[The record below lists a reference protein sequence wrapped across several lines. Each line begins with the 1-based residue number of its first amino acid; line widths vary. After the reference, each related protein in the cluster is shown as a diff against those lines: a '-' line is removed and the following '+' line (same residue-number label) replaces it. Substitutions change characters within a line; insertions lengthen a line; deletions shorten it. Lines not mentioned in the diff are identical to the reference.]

1 MQPSSFVFFSA
12 KYLKVFIFFWMPS
25 ISGSYIHATSEPNV
39 AAGTNKPSIA
49 DKQLIWAIQEN
60 NLKKVTAL
68 LRDVKN
74 INNQDFLGYT
84 PLHYA
89 AKYAKTAIVA
99 HLVEAKAFLDQV
111 SIRNGH
117 TPLLLAIQRGHKRIA
132 SLLLVAGANPN
143 IVNHKG
149 YNALQLAIQQNRK
162 DLVQL
167 LLQAGAT
174 CSASLSPLRMAIE
187 RGSLPIVQLLLQQK
201 QIIET
206 KDKKGYTELYWAAKQ
221 NAVGI
226 FSALVKSERFN
237 INAKANNG
245 ATPLHFIA
253 TNKKSKFLKIL
264 LNHPLLEVNAQDST
278 GSTPLHYAAATNQ
291 LKTVNGLL
299 RCASIDVNIQNN
311 IGQTALHYAVQ
322 YQHMAILKKLLARA
336 GKGICIQ
343 NKKEITP
350 LELAMH
356 QNNVKMYNLML
367 AHISLLGVD

>member
-1 MQPSSFVFFSA
+1 MQPSSFFFFST
-12 KYLKVFIFFWMPS
+12 KDLKIFIFIWMLS
-25 ISGSYIHATSEPNV
+25 ISSSYVHAISEPNV
-39 AAGTNKPSIA
+39 APGTNQPSIV

-68 LRDVKN
+68 LCNGKN
-74 INNQDFLGYT
+74 INSQDFLGYS

-89 AKYAKTAIVA
+89 AKYAKAVIVA
-99 HLVEAKAFLDQV
+99 RLVEAKALLNQV
-111 SIRNGH
+111 SVRNGH
-117 TPLLLAIQRGHKRIA
+117 TPLLLAIERGHKRIV
-132 SLLLVAGANPN
+132 SLLLAAGANPN

-149 YNALQLAIQQNRK
+149 YHALQIAIQQNRK

-174 CSASLSPLRMAIE
+174 CSTGPSPLLMAIKG
-187 RGSLPIVQLLLQQK
+187 GSLPIVQLLLQQK

-206 KDKKGYTELYWAAKQ
+206 KDKKGYTELHWAARQ
-221 NAVGI
+221 NVAAI
-226 FSALVKSERFN
+226 FRALVKSGHFN

-245 ATPLHFIA
+245 ATPLHLIA
-253 TNKKSKFLKIL
+253 ANRKSRLLKTL
-264 LNHPLLEVNAQDST
+264 LNHPLLEVNVQDST

-299 RCASIDVNIQNN
+299 RCASIDVNVQNN

-322 YQHMAILKKLLARA
+322 CQYMAIVKKLFVRA
-336 GKGICIQ
+336 GKGVFIQ

-356 QNNVKMYNLML
+356 QNKVKMYKLML